1 MKQKTSMIHPNF
13 IIGLISY
20 FGLLAGVV
28 MYSNDL
34 EIAKTVIAGSLILGV
49 VHWLI
54 SVVSVIR
61 DQLRKQYEGLWF
73 FWFTAVFLVPP
84 IGGMMYYMVNNKRV
98 LV

>member
-1 MKQKTSMIHPNF
+1 MKQKTNMIHPNF

-20 FGLLAGVV
+20 LGLLAGVV

-34 EIAKTVIAGSLILGV
+34 EIAKTVIVCSLILGV

-54 SVVSVIR
+54 SVVSVLR
-61 DQLRKQYEGLWF
+61 DQLRKKYEGLWF
-73 FWFTAVFLVPP
+73 FWFTTVFLVPP

-98 LV
+98 VL

>member
-1 MKQKTSMIHPNF
+1 MKQKTNMIHPNF

-20 FGLLAGVV
+20 LGLLAGVV
-28 MYSNDL
+28 MYSNDFA
-34 EIAKTVIAGSLILGV
+34 IAETIITGSLIIGV

-54 SVVSVIR
+54 SVVSVLR

-98 LV
+98 VV